1 MVNQPQP
8 SEFIQYLAEHAR
20 ENPDDPQL
28 PSLKELSNIL
38 GTSVPRLREQLGAA
52 KALGLVEVRPR
63 TGIKR
68 LPYTFDPAV
77 WSSLSYA
84 IQVDYSQFYNFAR
97 LRVQVELA
105 YWVEAVKALREEDK
119 TRLQGLIDS
128 ANSKLDGTPIR
139 IPHAEHRELHLSIY
153 RRLEN
158 PFVLGIL
165 EAYWDAYEA
174 VGLSVVTD
182 LKYHEQVWTYHQEMV
197 AAICNGDVE
206 AGYNALA
213 EHTDLL
219 ALLTEPS
226 PSLENALEEV
236 Y

>member
-1 MVNQPQP
+1 VTNQSQP
-8 SEFIQYLAEHAR
+8 SEFIQYLVEHAR

-28 PSLKELSNIL
+28 PSLNELSDLL

-68 LPYTFDPAV
+68 LPYTFDQAV

-84 IQVDYSQFYNFAR
+84 IRVDYSQFYIFAR
-97 LRVQVELA
+97 LRVQIEKA
-105 YWVEAVKALREEDK
+105 YWGEAVNTLSEEDK
-119 TRLQGLIDS
+119 TRLLQLIDS
-128 ANSKLDGTPIR
+128 ANSKLGGIPIR
-139 IPHAEHRELHLSIY
+139 IPHAEHREFHLTIY

-174 VGLSVVTD
+174 VGLSVVSD
-182 LKYHEQVWTYHQEMV
+182 LKYHEEVWTYHQEMV
-197 AAICNGDVE
+197 TAIWKGDVD
-206 AGYNALA
+206 AGYRALV

-219 ALLTEPS
+219 ALLKNP
-226 PSLENALEEV
+226 ALG
-236 Y
+236 